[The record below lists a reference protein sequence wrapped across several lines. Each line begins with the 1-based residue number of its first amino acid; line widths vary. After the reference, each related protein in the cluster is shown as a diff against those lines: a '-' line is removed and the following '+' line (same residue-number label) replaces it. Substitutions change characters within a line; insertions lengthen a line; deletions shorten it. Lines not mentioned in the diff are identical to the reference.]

1 MSKVKTNTMSS
12 NIMSSNTLANI
23 VSISGRKSSGKSAC
37 ASELE
42 KIGYSILNVADALKE
57 LIRKILFISKETL
70 EENKNNPDLVFTLN
84 NFQVYLISTELGIHH
99 ETIQSVLFVHSKLTI
114 RLLLQL
120 IGTELIRTFN
130 PNWHLEKLKENIQQL
145 QLTDQN
151 CKICIPD
158 VRFINELEFIKNEL
172 KGDSYYIIRQLRQL
186 RPQSNSQLQTQEPG
200 ISNHVSETEL
210 NWTHFGNNVIMND
223 CTLEQLMN
231 KLVSCNSCN
240 QLTELEDKLGFLKS
254 KLFLHVDFR
263 NVYLAGKLFLNI
275 KAKESLTPF
284 INENYK
290 LWYCSNK
297 RYPDILENM
306 NDEQLK
312 AKYIRLWLKGMFDF
326 MVQSSNKLYLSD

>member
-231 KLVSCNSCN
+231 KLVSCN

-254 KLFLHVDFR
+254 KLFLNVDFR

-275 KAKESLTPF
+275 KTKESLTPF

-326 MVQSSNKLYLSD
+326 MVQSSNTLYLSD

>member
-1 MSKVKTNTMSS
+1 MSS
-12 NIMSSNTLANI
+12 NTLTSNGMPSNTLANI

-37 ASELE
+37 ASELQ

-57 LIRKILFISKETL
+57 LIQKVLFISKETL

-114 RLLLQL
+114 RFLLQL

-145 QLTDQN
+145 QLTDPN

-172 KGDSYYIIRQLRQL
+172 QGDSYYIIRQHGQHADSQ
-186 RPQSNSQLQTQEPG
+186 PQEVG

-240 QLTELEDKLGFLKS
+240 QLTDLEDKIGFLKS
-254 KLFLHVDFR
+254 KLFLNVDFR

-275 KAKESLTPF
+275 KTKESLTPF

>member
-145 QLTDQN
+145 QLTDPN

-186 RPQSNSQLQTQEPG
+186 RPQSNSQPQEPG

-231 KLVSCNSCN
+231 KLVSCN
-240 QLTELEDKLGFLKS
+240 QLTELENKLGFLKS
-254 KLFLHVDFR
+254 KLFLNVDFR

-326 MVQSSNKLYLSD
+326 MVQSSNTLYLSD